1 MRLETAA
8 KDVYLGQ
15 DLGTLAA
22 LEKSWKPEE
31 EDEGEGGTG
40 QTHAEETRGRERILC
55 FFCSWHVGVK
65 RVYVHSRWEYG
76 SELGGC

>member
-22 LEKSWKPEE
+22 LEKRWKPEE

-40 QTHAEETRGRERILC
+40 KTHAEETRGCERILWFLQLAC
-55 FFCSWHVGVK
+55 WS
-65 RVYVHSRWEYG
+65 
-76 SELGGC
+76 